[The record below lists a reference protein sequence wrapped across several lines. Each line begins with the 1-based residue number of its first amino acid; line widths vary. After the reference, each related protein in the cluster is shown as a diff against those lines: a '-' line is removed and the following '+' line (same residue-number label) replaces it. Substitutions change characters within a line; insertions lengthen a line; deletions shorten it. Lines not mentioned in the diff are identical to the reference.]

1 MSVQKE
7 GTEQPI
13 IEYFQLYPDGWARKS
28 TWLCKS
34 RDFCENCG
42 SVHWFINGSRE
53 VLKSGLL
60 SLTYQP
66 LWQQSFGQAGHIC
79 LQQDHGSGGGCQ
91 FHEWQ
96 WQWSQPVGHV
106 LLTHPGHTQQ
116 GRGQLAGHSLGQD
129 AWEAVGSHLEGHG
142 NSCCSEKHG
151 HWHVKIERF
160 ISPGCVKCILC
171 ALTGNPCLH
180 HSFSI
185 QSSPQSCPLLSLTRL
200 WLSSFLSD

>member
-34 RDFCENCG
+34 RDFCENCENCG

-106 LLTHPGHTQQ
+106 LLTHPGHTHSRAGDNWQ
-116 GRGQLAGHSLGQD
+116 GTAWDKMPGKLLAPTWKGMGT
-129 AWEAVGSHLEGHG
+129 AAVLKSM
-142 NSCCSEKHG
+142 
-151 HWHVKIERF
+151 
-160 ISPGCVKCILC
+160 
-171 ALTGNPCLH
+171 ATG
-180 HSFSI
+180 
-185 QSSPQSCPLLSLTRL
+185 T
-200 WLSSFLSD
+200 WK